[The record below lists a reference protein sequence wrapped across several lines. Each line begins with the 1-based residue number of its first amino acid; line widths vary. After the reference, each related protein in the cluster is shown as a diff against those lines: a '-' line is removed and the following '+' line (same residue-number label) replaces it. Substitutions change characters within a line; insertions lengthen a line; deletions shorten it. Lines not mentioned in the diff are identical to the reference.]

1 MYGICRDAIADL
13 SSERIVAHRPL
24 VLIYSTLVL
33 DKKKC
38 FNLFTS
44 NLRKELGSTET
55 FLQISKDNVSLF
67 FPIITSKLYC
77 SIQKNRDIG

>member
-33 DKKKC
+33 DKK
-38 FNLFTS
+38 
-44 NLRKELGSTET
+44 
-55 FLQISKDNVSLF
+55 NVSTCL
-67 FPIITSKLYC
+67 PVT
-77 SIQKNRDIG
+77 